1 MAKSYCVCVGGGGGR
16 GVAYMYTRERSN
28 YFIASPLLLPFSLP
42 PSLFAAD
49 GAVDAERSI
58 VTDLVSQMDPEGK
71 LVYIVCGNY
80 L

>member
-1 MAKSYCVCVGGGGGR
+1 MFVHNNGKVILYHER
-16 GVAYMYTRERSN
+16 GLIVSLYHIHMYIS
-28 YFIASPLLLPFSLP
+28 LPSLP

-58 VTDLVSQMDPEGK
+58 VTDLVSQMDPEGQ